1 MSQDLLKATNLVA
14 LFREYLN
21 SSIAC
26 IKRRLQ
32 KNVTCWI
39 DAPFSAITKWNMNLK
54 IFMGF
59 TSTDWQ
65 TTDCKVAKFQN
76 VKWKSGPLPLSW
88 KDDTFSLQVLP
99 FVSSL
104 HRGRVLTSSNS
115 LKGRELLRRTRLSG
129 LKMSG
134 WAFCRPWSIGWV
146 ALSFLVWSFVC
157 PAMVTSQL
165 LLAPDP
171 ETHTFSESLW

>member
-1 MSQDLLKATNLVA
+1 MTKPKTSFNFNSQSELLCPKTFWKQPILWP
-14 LFREYLN
+14 FSGYLN
-21 SSIAC
+21 SSIAG

-39 DAPFSAITKWNMNLK
+39 NAPFSAITKWNMNLK

-104 HRGRVLTSSNS
+104 HRGRVLISSNGI
-115 LKGRELLRRTRLSG
+115 LVVCDFAMFFLCIPMVLR
-129 LKMSG
+129 
-134 WAFCRPWSIGWV
+134 
-146 ALSFLVWSFVC
+146 
-157 PAMVTSQL
+157 
-165 LLAPDP
+165 
-171 ETHTFSESLW
+171 